1 MPQFIEIY
9 LIVYGVLAL
18 GHIFLQML
26 LGYMEHRRQARRTA
40 NGTYSGSTPRVT
52 VVVPA
57 YNEDPALLHRCL
69 LSIDRQDYPEI
80 EAIVVDDGSANVEA
94 VLPVHDEFS
103 SGRFRVILQPDNQGK
118 RNCQAV
124 VFEKAMG
131 DIVITVDS
139 DTVLLPDA
147 IRTIVRR
154 FEDPKVGAV
163 TGDVQVINKR
173 QNLLTRLIAYRY
185 WTAFNQERAAQSYFG
200 VVMCASGPFSAYR
213 RTIIDQVREA
223 YINQRFLGSYCSF
236 GDDRH
241 LTNLVLGLGYDVVY
255 DEAAVARTLVPNKI
269 RAYLKQ
275 QLRWS
280 KSFYREILWTARFVR
295 KRHWYMGLDLGLQT
309 FMPFALILAVG
320 LTVYA
325 AFISPVTLI
334 RYGGIVVGVG
344 LIRSISGLLRTR
356 QPGFLLF
363 TLYGFIH
370 VFLLIPVR
378 LCALATMGHGGW
390 GSRVSPEA
398 NDETRRGVVHAR
410 SEAGRAEAENAWSRD
425 IRQSVAGGQNF
436 ELYWQPVRSLWTGE
450 LTHAEVLLRL
460 RHDGHV
466 LPPSDF
472 LQIAERNGLMES
484 VDEWVVGETIA
495 LLAALPAESRPRLE
509 VNLSAESI
517 WDAAFTSR
525 VGAQLSQHGVSP
537 RKLVL
542 CIPERVALAEPAGTA
557 AFARRARSLGCLVAL
572 DNFGQAGQGWDVS
585 GSEHLLSELALDYVK
600 LDGSLVRPLP
610 YSSDARES
618 LHGLLSTTQGRG
630 VETVAVFVGD
640 EETVQVLADERVDY
654 AQGFYIG
661 TPDSTT
667 SSLAEIAE
675 RAAEQYAAAVVA
687 V

>member
-9 LIVYGVLAL
+9 LIVYGVLAI
-18 GHIFLQML
+18 GHVFLQMI
-26 LGYMEHRRQARRTA
+26 LGYMEHRRQAGRTYA
-40 NGTYSGSTPRVT
+40 ETTPRVT
-52 VVVPA
+52 VVIPA

-69 LSIDRQDYPEI
+69 LSIDRQDYPEV
-80 EAIVVDDGSANVEA
+80 EAIVVDDGSTNVAEL
-94 VLPVHDEFS
+94 LPVHDEFS
-103 SGRFRVILQPDNQGK
+103 SGRFRVILQEDNGGK

-147 IRTIVRR
+147 IRKIVRR
-154 FEDPKVGAV
+154 FQDPKVGAV

-213 RTIIDQVREA
+213 RSIIDQVREA
-223 YINQRFLGSYCSF
+223 YINQRFLGSACSF

-255 DEAAVARTLVPNKI
+255 DEAAVAKTLVPHGI
-269 RAYLKQ
+269 RAYMRQ

-309 FMPFALILAVG
+309 VMPFALIVAVV

-325 AFISPVTLI
+325 AFIDPSTLI
-334 RYGGIVVGVG
+334 RYGAIVVGVG
-344 LIRSISGLLRTR
+344 FIRSLAGLLRTR
-356 QPGFLLF
+356 DPGFLLF

-378 LCALATMGHGGW
+378 LTALATMKHLGW
-390 GSRVSPEA
+390 GSRVSSDE
-398 NDETRRGVVHAR
+398 NDAARRGVVHAR
-410 SEAGRAEAENAWSRD
+410 SQAGRAEAETAWSRD
-425 IRQSVAGGQNF
+425 IRRSVASGQNF
-436 ELYWQPVRSLWTGE
+436 ELYWQPVRSLWSGE

-466 LPPSDF
+466 LPPADF
-472 LQIAERNGLMES
+472 LQIAERNGLMED
-484 VDEWVVGETIA
+484 VDEWVMGETIA
-495 LLAALPAESRPRLE
+495 LLSAQSPESRPRLE

-517 WDAAFTSR
+517 NSPLFTNHVR
-525 VGAQLSQHGVSP
+525 AKLAEHDVSP
-537 RKLVL
+537 RKVVL
-542 CIPERVALAEPAGTA
+542 CIPEKVALAEPAAAA

-572 DNFGQAGQGWDVS
+572 DNFGATGEGLDSS
-585 GSEHLLSELALDYVK
+585 GSEHLLAELPLDYVK
-600 LDGSLVRPLP
+600 LDGSLIRPLP
-610 YSSDARES
+610 YSSDAREA
-618 LHGLLSTTQGRG
+618 LHGLLTTTRGRG
-630 VETVAVFVGD
+630 IETVAVFVGD
-640 EETVQVLADERVDY
+640 DETVQVLAHERVDY

-661 TPDSTT
+661 TPDSTAST
-667 SSLAEIAE
+667 LAEIAE
-675 RAAEQYAAAVVA
+675 RATAQYAATMVGA
-687 V
+687 

>member
-18 GHIFLQML
+18 GHIFLQMI
-26 LGYMEHRRQARRTA
+26 LGYMEHRRQAKRTYA
-40 NGTYSGSTPRVT
+40 ETTPRVT

-103 SGRFRVILQPDNQGK
+103 SGRFRVILQPDNSGK

-131 DIVITVDS
+131 DIVITIDS
-139 DTVLLPDA
+139 DTVLSPDA
-147 IRTIVRR
+147 IRKIVRR

-163 TGDVQVINKR
+163 TGDVQVINER

-213 RTIIDQVREA
+213 RSIIDQVREA
-223 YINQRFLGSYCSF
+223 YIHQRFLGSYCSF

-255 DEAAVARTLVPNKI
+255 DEAAVAKTLVPHKV
-269 RAYLKQ
+269 RGYLRQ

-309 FMPFALILAVG
+309 FMPFALIAAIG
-320 LTVYA
+320 LTIYA
-325 AFISPVTLI
+325 AIINPSTLL
-334 RYGGIVVGVG
+334 RYAAIVVGIGFIRALTG
-344 LIRSISGLLRTR
+344 LARTR
-356 QPGFLLF
+356 KPGFLLF

-378 LCALATMGHGGW
+378 ICALATMGKGGW
-390 GSRVSPEA
+390 GTRMAPEA
-398 NDETRRGVVHAR
+398 NEAARRGIVHSR
-410 SEAGRAEAENAWSRD
+410 SQAGRAEAETAWSRD
-425 IRQSVAGGQNF
+425 IRRSVAGGQNF

-466 LPPSDF
+466 LPPADF
-472 LQIAERNGLMES
+472 LQIAARNGLMMD
-484 VDEWVVGETIA
+484 VDEWVLSETIS
-495 LLAALPAESRPRLE
+495 LLAAQPAGSRPRLE
-509 VNLSAESI
+509 INLSDDSI
-517 WDAAFTSR
+517 RDAAFTNR
-525 VGAQLSQHGVSP
+525 VGAQLAQHDVSP

-542 CIPERVALAEPAGTA
+542 CIPERFAVSEPAAAA

-572 DNFGQAGQGWDVS
+572 DNFGQTCEGFDTTAT
-585 GSEHLLSELALDYVK
+585 EHLLAELALDYVK
-600 LDGSLVRPLP
+600 LDGSLIRPLP
-610 YSSDARES
+610 YSSGARDA
-618 LHGLLSTTQGRG
+618 LHGLLAKTQERG
-630 VETVAVFVGD
+630 IETVAVFVGD
-640 EETVQVLADERVDY
+640 DETVQVLAHERVDY

-661 TPDSTT
+661 TPDSTVST
-667 SSLAEIAE
+667 LEEIAD
-675 RAAEQYAAAVVA
+675 RAAEQYAATVVGA
-687 V
+687 